1 MRYAGH
7 ELSKRIKAGTE
18 SQVPMRCRDAITNH
32 QRQILNGGECS
43 LTGFKALI
51 NSHSSFE
58 TSALKDSCKTCRR
71 KSNAC

>member
-1 MRYAGH
+1 MG
-7 ELSKRIKAGTE
+7 
-18 SQVPMRCRDAITNH
+18 CRDAVTNH
-32 QRQILNGGECS
+32 QRQILKDSECS

-71 KSNAC
+71 KTNALLKGRRTFNTSILCRDIRL